1 MNRKIEKVISICL
14 IVMAIISIASTTV
27 FALSP
32 SEIKPSNVETSSI
45 TKVGS
50 SVIGILQTV
59 GIVLS
64 VIVLIVIG
72 LKYMMG
78 SAEEKAEYKKTLM
91 PYVIG
96 AALIFAASALA
107 QIVFKFFTG
116 ISA

>member
-32 SEIKPSNVETSSI
+32 SEIKPSNVETNSI

-91 PYVIG
+91 PYLVG

-107 QIVFKFFTG
+107 QVVFKFFTG

>member
-14 IVMAIISIASTTV
+14 IVMAIISIASTSV